1 MPEPGSGAQTLT
13 LDPGHLDV
21 AALAWGPADGRLV
34 LCLHGFP
41 DSAWGWRAFAPLLAE
56 RGLRVVAP
64 FARGYAPT
72 GPAPD
77 GDYHIGALMY
87 DALAVYRA
95 LGAPDDAV
103 LIGHDWG
110 AFTANAI
117 AGYPDSPFAEHI
129 SMAIPPVGAIARTRG
144 SLAEQLRM
152 APRQLRNSWYILF
165 FQLPGLPE
173 RLLPAIIPRLWK
185 DWGPPGYP
193 LGRELEAALAALP
206 SPAHRRAAVG
216 YYRALVRPSRPA
228 RRYADL
234 HRWCFELP
242 RVPILHLQG
251 AQDGAMLARYAESIE
266 PVLPTGS
273 RVVTLPSAGHFLQI
287 EQPGAAAEAV
297 LRYLGDR
304 SGAR

>member
-1 MPEPGSGAQTLT
+1 MTPETTARTLT
-13 LDPGHLDV
+13 LTLPHLNV
-21 AALAWGPADGRLV
+21 SALSWGPPDGRLV

-41 DSAWGWRAFAPLLAE
+41 DSAWGWRAMAPLLAE
-56 RGLRVVAP
+56 QGLRVVAP
-64 FARGYAPT
+64 FSRGYAPT

-110 AFTANAI
+110 AFTASAI
-117 AGYPDSPFAEHI
+117 AAHPDSPFAEHI
-129 SMAIPPVGAIARTRG
+129 TMAVPPVGAINRSRGALTR
-144 SLAEQLRM
+144 QLRM

-173 RLLPAIIPRLWK
+173 RLLPRIIPRLWR
-185 DWGPPGYP
+185 DWGPPGYATDA
-193 LGRELEAALAALP
+193 ELDDALAALP

-216 YYRALVRPSRPA
+216 YYRAMLRPSRPA
-228 RRYADL
+228 ARYADL
-234 HRWCFELP
+234 HSYRFAVP

-251 AQDGAMLARYAESIE
+251 AADGAMIAGYAESVTD
-266 PVLPTGS
+266 VLPVGS
-273 RVVTLPSAGHFLQI
+273 RVQMLPTPGHFLQI
-287 EQPGAAAEAV
+287 EEPRAAAEAV

-304 SGAR
+304 RDAR